1 MPSEEW
7 RKKLEKQLEGDGTP
21 RSPDHYSSLKP
32 QPIEVI
38 EAWGLDF
45 HRANVL
51 KYLARAGKKQG
62 QPEKDDLLKAL
73 FYLQRYI
80 ALRGY

>member
-1 MPSEEW
+1 M
-7 RKKLEKQLEGDGTP
+7 EKVSKSLEGNKTP
-21 RSPDHYSSLKP
+21 QSPDHYAALKP

-51 KYLARAGKKQG
+51 KYLARAGRKQG

-80 ALRGY
+80 AHRGY